1 MEEAVKYGQEKMKY
15 CELHP
20 NQMKVI
26 KGYASGEDVFFCS
39 STGSGKS
46 LTFEIAP
53 FVMSFLNDKENLPTV
68 CFIVVS
74 PLISLMKSQEKK
86 MQSLGIRCLYL
97 SEQNEGLGDIDKLH
111 FDILFT
117 STETLL

>member
-1 MEEAVKYGQEKMKY
+1 MVKM
-15 CELHP
+15 CFLLT
-20 NQMKVI
+20 N
-26 KGYASGEDVFFCS
+26 C
-39 STGSGKS
+39 SGKS
-46 LTFEIAP
+46 LTFETAP

-68 CFIVVS
+68 CCIVVS

-97 SEQNEGLGDIDKLH
+97 SEQNEGIGDIDKLH

-117 STETLL
+117 SPETIL